1 MLRGEPMMNESNPV
15 FVKIDKY
22 KDILNIVEVVNKKV
36 IGVKQLLAELEDLKD
51 KEAEELNNWKN
62 NLDQITHKLETMQ
75 EELTRG

>member
-1 MLRGEPMMNESNPV
+1 MMNESNPV

>member
-1 MLRGEPMMNESNPV
+1 MMNESNPV

-62 NLDQITHKLETMQ
+62 NLDQITHKLEVMQ

>member
-1 MLRGEPMMNESNPV
+1 MMNESNPV

-36 IGVKQLLAELEDLKD
+36 TGVKQLLAELEDLKD

-62 NLDQITHKLETMQ
+62 NLDQITHKLEIMQ

>member
-1 MLRGEPMMNESNPV
+1 MINESNPV

-36 IGVKQLLAELEDLKD
+36 VGVKQLLAELEELKD

-62 NLDQITHKLETMQ
+62 NLDQITHKLEIMQ
-75 EELTRG
+75 EELTQG

>member
-1 MLRGEPMMNESNPV
+1 MMNESNPV

-62 NLDQITHKLETMQ
+62 NLDQITHKLEVMQ
-75 EELTRG
+75 EELTRA

>member
-1 MLRGEPMMNESNPV
+1 MINESNPV

-36 IGVKQLLAELEDLKD
+36 IGVKQLLAELEELKD

-62 NLDQITHKLETMQ
+62 NLDQITHKLEIMQ

>member
-1 MLRGEPMMNESNPV
+1 MINESNPV

-22 KDILNIVEVVNKKV
+22 KDILNIVEVINKKV
-36 IGVKQLLAELEDLKD
+36 TGVKQLLAELEELKD
-51 KEAEELNNWKN
+51 KETEELNSWKN

>member
-1 MLRGEPMMNESNPV
+1 MISESNPV

-22 KDILNIVEVVNKKV
+22 KDILNIVEVINKKV
-36 IGVKQLLAELEDLKD
+36 TGVKQLLAELEELKD
-51 KEAEELNNWKN
+51 KETEELNSWKN

>member
-1 MLRGEPMMNESNPV
+1 MMNESNPV

-36 IGVKQLLAELEDLKD
+36 TGVKQLLAELEELKD
-51 KEAEELNNWKN
+51 KETEELNSWKN